1 MFPHLRT
8 VLIGALAASVAT
20 CSAVAGETAQTPAA
34 PWSRMP
40 PAGLAP
46 SDVPQLVAI
55 TFDDNFGLAAP
66 RAVGGVSAVVEFY
79 RGKHNPPP
87 LRSGDNGGA
96 AITTTFFNTSVY
108 MIDPAQ
114 SVIGGN
120 RGEDRAGRNL
130 AAWKSAAA
138 AGHEMADHTVNHF
151 NGGGVGTSAEACCR
165 QRNFSVAQWSAEI
178 AVLPDGDDRSEFR
191 PWRYARIRISRAL
204 PRLQRRYV
212 YGLGAAGLLPTISS
226 LPNCFAADEDGTNC
240 SWPYRLD
247 AGSPDAE
254 ALARHL
260 GRMHPS
266 IKLPAIEPHAGMWEL
281 PVTTLIVPPDAD
293 AAKYGFK
300 TGLRERIAKRAPLVY
315 PSLYEASTGKITG
328 LDYALLIDAGITG
341 DEMRAI
347 LSYNLDLHLAG
358 NRAPLI
364 FVAHSHL
371 YAFSGAD
378 DNPDTPS
385 NADRAARWNGLAAFI
400 TYALTKPDVRMV
412 GTGDVLAWMQGA
424 LAAKR

>member
-1 MFPHLRT
+1 MT
-8 VLIGALAASVAT
+8 D
-20 CSAVAGETAQTPAA
+20 
-34 PWSRMP
+34 
-40 PAGLAP
+40 P
-46 SDVPQLVAI
+46 S
-55 TFDDNFGLAAP
+55 F
-66 RAVGGVSAVVEFY
+66 
-79 RGKHNPPP
+79 
-87 LRSGDNGGA
+87 
-96 AITTTFFNTSVY
+96 
-108 MIDPAQ
+108 
-114 SVIGGN
+114 
-120 RGEDRAGRNL
+120 
-130 AAWKSAAA
+130 
-138 AGHEMADHTVNHF
+138 
-151 NGGGVGTSAEACCR
+151 
-165 QRNFSVAQWSAEI
+165 
-178 AVLPDGDDRSEFR
+178 
-191 PWRYARIRISRAL
+191 
-204 PRLQRRYV
+204 
-212 YGLGAAGLLPTISS
+212 GLGATHVSGFRAPYLGFNDDMFTSLEQLGFAYDSS
-226 LPNCFAADEDGTNC
+226 LPNCFAEDEDGTNC

-247 AGSPDAE
+247 AGSPDAK

-293 AAKYGFK
+293 AAKYVFK

-385 NADRAARWNGLAAFI
+385 DADRAARWNGLAAFI
-400 TYALTKPDVRMV
+400 TYALTKPDVRIV